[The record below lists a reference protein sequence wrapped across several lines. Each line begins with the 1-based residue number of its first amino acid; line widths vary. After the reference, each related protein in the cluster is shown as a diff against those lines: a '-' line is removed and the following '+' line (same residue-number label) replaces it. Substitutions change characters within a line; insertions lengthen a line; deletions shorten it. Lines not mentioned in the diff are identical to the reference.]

1 MSNEGTIF
9 VVDDDE
15 AVRDSLDALL
25 RSAGHA
31 TSLFANAT
39 EFLERVDD
47 EEAGCLLLDVRLP
60 DADGIEILQRLTD
73 DGFDPPV
80 IIITGHGDVPMA
92 VRAMRIGAT
101 DFIEK
106 PFEPEELLGS
116 VARALEVRQVHSQ
129 SSAQASEA
137 KSRFQRLTPR
147 ETDVMMHLVIGQPNK
162 IIAHELGL
170 SPRTVEV
177 HRARVMEKTGAES
190 LSHLVRMAIA
200 AGIDPEVSPPA

>member
-1 MSNEGTIF
+1 MRAEKTIY

-25 RSAGHA
+25 QSSGHA
-31 TSLFANAT
+31 TSLFATAT
-39 EFLERVDD
+39 EFLDVAGDAEP
-47 EEAGCLLLDVRLP
+47 GCLLLDVRLP
-60 DADGIEILQRLTD
+60 DADGLDVLQRLVGA
-73 DGFDPPV
+73 GFGAPI

-92 VRAMRIGAT
+92 VRAMRNGAM

-106 PFEPEELLGS
+106 PFDPNVLLDAVG
-116 VARALEVRQVHSQ
+116 RALEVRQEQ
-129 SSAQASEA
+129 SRTSAQASEA
-137 KSRFQRLTPR
+137 KARFERLTPR
-147 ETDVMMHLVIGQPNK
+147 ETDVMEQLVIGQPNK
-162 IIAHELGL
+162 IIAYELGL

-200 AGIDPEVSPPA
+200 AGIDP